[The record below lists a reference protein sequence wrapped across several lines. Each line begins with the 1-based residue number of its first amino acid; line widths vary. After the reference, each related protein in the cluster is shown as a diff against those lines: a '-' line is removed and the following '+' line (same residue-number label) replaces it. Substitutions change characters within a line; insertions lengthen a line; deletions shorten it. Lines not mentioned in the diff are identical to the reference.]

1 MLILVRVTDRPTT
14 GNPQKDARNLMGGD
28 IVSYYPDDRYMSPRM
43 LTNPDWRIFKIT
55 DIPESA
61 LIALTDDENDDE
73 NEPVGDGFK
82 YVRKQKLDIF
92 AKQLP
97 KAVKNY
103 VNDSTRAIPIL
114 DLGAIWEST
123 LKNYLEHRRLV

>member
-14 GNPQKDARNLMGGD
+14 GNPQKDVRNLMGGD

-55 DIPESA
+55 DSPESA

-103 VNDSTRAIPIL
+103 V
-114 DLGAIWEST
+114 
-123 LKNYLEHRRLV
+123 

>member
-82 YVRKQKLDIF
+82 YVRKQKVDIF
-92 AKQLP
+92 SKQLP